1 MNLVK
6 AKCPICGGELDVNAE
21 AECLVCK
28 FCGSPFIVEKAINNY
43 NTSVTNNVTNNIKA
57 DNVIIQGKNI
67 ESLKKRGLELLNPLK
82 IVENGKEDKK
92 ALEIKKIADAIIE
105 QDANNFYGRLFLI
118 DSGDCTQE
126 NFDICSK
133 TEAENEQKQFVD
145 YLVDSIN
152 WKLKFMENVNQKL
165 LHLQIKEGVSSMV
178 LLGLD
183 ALKNMS
189 ESCEYAKQKY
199 EQLENKIQSN
209 IIHMIDIASN
219 NFTNFYY
226 SKDSVS
232 YPSYEF
238 QSLCD
243 LASYLN
249 IFINYFIE
257 YVDKEAIR
265 GACKKIFNV
274 VNTNKSIIMQ
284 NNAVSGKYLLANCA
298 ELSGDT
304 FSENDLNE
312 LTKVFVSGLFASIKT
327 MSATLYSDKIVINIE
342 GSASKTILIKDILLL
357 NMNQTL
363 VAATMRTRLWY
374 DLVYKLSDTTY
385 TLLHF
390 SYDMKLTESF
400 FDCNVYKSLSSWCTT
415 NSIRNTDTKYTAENP
430 FVRGYNGLTYIDT
443 QSALEKKGGCYVAT
457 CVYGSYDCPQVWIL
471 RRYRDYYLDEH
482 WWGRLFIKAYYAIS
496 PKIVKVFGKTKWFN
510 KINRTILDR
519 KINKL
524 FKKGYEDTIYTDK
537 Y

>member
-118 DSGDCTQE
+118 DSGDFTQE
-126 NFDICSK
+126 NFNICSK

-152 WKLKFMENVNQKL
+152 WKLKFMEDVNQEL
-165 LHLQIKEGVSSMV
+165 LHLQIKDGVSSIV

-183 ALKNMS
+183 TLKDMS
-189 ESCEYAKQKY
+189 ESCKYAKQKY

-238 QSLCD
+238 QSLCE
-243 LASYLN
+243 LASYLKAFVN
-249 IFINYFIE
+249 VFID

-265 GACKKIFNV
+265 EACKKIFNV
-274 VNTNKSIIMQ
+274 VNANKSIIMQ
-284 NNAVSGKYLLANCA
+284 NNAIYGKNLLADCA
-298 ELSGDT
+298 ELSGNT
-304 FSENDLNE
+304 FNKNDLNE
-312 LTKVFVSGLFASIKT
+312 LTKVSVSGLWASRRR
-327 MSATLYSDKIVINIE
+327 MSATLYSDKIVVTIE
-342 GSASKTILIKDILLL
+342 GSASRTILKKDILFL
-357 NMNQTL
+357 NMTQTL
-363 VAATMRTRLWY
+363 VSTTMRTTLWY

-390 SYDMKLTESF
+390 GYDMLSTESF
-400 FDCNVYKSLSSWCTT
+400 FDCNVFNSLNSWCIT
-415 NSIRNTDTKYTAENP
+415 NSIRKTDTKYTNVNP
-430 FVRGYNGLTYIDT
+430 FERGYNGLTYVDT
-443 QSALEKKGGCYVAT
+443 QPALAKTGGCYVAT
-457 CVYGSYDCPQVWIL
+457 CVYGSYDCPQVWVL
-471 RRYRDYYLDEH
+471 RRYRDFYLDEH
-482 WWGRLFIKAYYAIS
+482 WWGRLFIKVYYKIS
-496 PKIVKVFGKTKWFN
+496 PTIVRIFGKTKMFN
-510 KINRTILDR
+510 IINRHILDK
-519 KINKL
+519 KIDKL
-524 FKKGYEDTIYTDK
+524 YKKGYKDTLYHDK